1 VSIAASRES
10 VVLNH
15 VMADGP
21 VVFSLVRLGPPA
33 FAEQPLRF
41 QEQDLLHD
49 AQRSSMPASAATFAG
64 RLQGDTAG
72 AGGFLTLPKLGPT
85 PVYLGQSFS
94 CLITASN
101 YGGATLT
108 LLGIKVGQIAR
119 ERWNKPLSAAL
130 QIKLIRILLLLLV
143 APPDRC
149 ALFTPQVE
157 LCTESRRV
165 SLLYDSTGSPLPAL
179 AAGGGHEFGVRA
191 DIKELVRVFAC
202 VCMFVCVCCAVCV
215 CGGDGVFIC
224 GSGREGSGSV
234 ILLWKLG
241 FGNSACLP
249 HGCGKETGTM
259 LPLWQGGR
267 QAACLAH
274 CQAKFPAFMAHSN
287 HRAATR

>member
-1 VSIAASRES
+1 MF
-10 VVLNH
+10 LNH

-33 FAEQPLRF
+33 FAEQSLRF
-41 QEQDLLHD
+41 QEQDLLQD
-49 AQRSSMPASAATFAG
+49 AQRSSMPASAATFAS

-72 AGGFLTLPKLGPT
+72 AGGFLTLPKLGPM

-108 LLGIKVGQIAR
+108 LLGIKVGQIAS

-130 QIKLIRILLLLLV
+130 EVKLIWILLLLLV

-149 ALFTPQVE
+149 ALFAPQVE
-157 LCTESRRV
+157 LSTESRRV

-191 DIKELVRVFAC
+191 DIKELVRVFAR
-202 VCMFVCVCCAVCV
+202 VCMFACVLCVCACV
-215 CGGDGVFIC
+215 VMMLLFAWERAEGEWLC
-224 GSGREGSGSV
+224 GSAVEAGVLSALPAPPLREGDRHNVADLERRKAGS
-234 ILLWKLG
+234 I
-241 FGNSACLP
+241 SCSLP
-249 HGCGKETGTM
+249 SEIPCFHGT
-259 LPLWQGGR
+259 L
-267 QAACLAH
+267 
-274 CQAKFPAFMAHSN
+274 
-287 HRAATR
+287 